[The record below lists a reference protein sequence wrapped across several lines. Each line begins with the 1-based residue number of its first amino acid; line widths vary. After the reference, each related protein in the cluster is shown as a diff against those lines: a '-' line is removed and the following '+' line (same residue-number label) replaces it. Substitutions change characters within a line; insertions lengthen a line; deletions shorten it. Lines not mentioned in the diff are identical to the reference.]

1 MPHFDIV
8 VAADEAGGIGKQG
21 QLPWH
26 LKRDMAHFKRL
37 TQEPPTADTVN
48 AVIMGR
54 VTWQSIP
61 EKFRPLP
68 RRINVVISGN
78 AAVPLP
84 DDVIRAKSL
93 DEALATLDRMADV
106 GRVFVIGGGQIYSQA
121 IVHRD
126 LDTIYLTRVH
136 ATFNCDTR
144 FPAIP
149 RAFALVS
156 ESPPQTEG
164 PLMYRFCEYRRA
176 PAASTIRHR
185 GQSL

>member
-26 LKRDMAHFKRL
+26 LKGDMAYFKRL

-68 RRINVVISGN
+68 GRINVVISGN

-84 DDVIRAKSL
+84 GDVIRAKSL
-93 DEALATLDRMADV
+93 DEAFATLERMAE

-136 ATFNCDTR
+136 ATFDCDTR

-149 RAFALVS
+149 AGFALAF

-164 PLMYRFCEYRRA
+164 PLIYRFCEYRRV
-176 PAASTIRHR
+176 PAASTTR
-185 GQSL
+185 GESL